1 MDAERANRWLTLV
14 ANLGVVAG
22 IVFLVIEIRQNTESQ
37 DEFIRVA
44 RANAYQAR
52 AFAASS
58 LWSNYASSPEV
69 IDTIV
74 TFDKGGG
81 WDSPTEALDTMS
93 DQDRWRQYYIALSQ
107 VAILDNNFYQYN
119 EGYLDA
125 DRYQRI
131 DAQHLKRM
139 IPVFDAFGIVYPT
152 AMAEEVERLRPQR
165 SGEE

>member
-1 MDAERANRWLTLV
+1 MDAERANQWLTLV
-14 ANLGVVAG
+14 ANIGVVAG
-22 IVFLVIEIRQNTESQ
+22 IVFLAIEIQQNTESQ

-69 IDTIV
+69 IDTMV

-93 DQDRWRQYYIALSQ
+93 DQDRWRLNYIALSQ

-131 DAQHLKRM
+131 DAQMLKRM

-152 AMAEEVERLRPQR
+152 AMAEEVERLRQQR
-165 SGEE
+165 SVEE

>member
-1 MDAERANRWLTLV
+1 MDAERANQWLTLV
-14 ANLGVVAG
+14 ANIGVVAG
-22 IVFLVIEIRQNTESQ
+22 IVFLAIEIRQNTESQ

-93 DQDRWRQYYIALSQ
+93 DQDRLRQYYIALSQ

-152 AMAEEVERLRPQR
+152 AMAEEVERLRQQR
-165 SGEE
+165 SGE

>member
-1 MDAERANRWLTLV
+1 MNAERANQWLTLI
-14 ANLGVVAG
+14 ANIGVVAG
-22 IVFLVIEIRQNTESQ
+22 IVFLAIEIRQNTESQ

-74 TFDKGGG
+74 TFDNAGG
-81 WDSPTEALDTMS
+81 WESPTDALDTMS
-93 DQDRWRQYYIALSQ
+93 DHDRLRQFYIALSQ
-107 VAILDNNFYQYN
+107 VAILDNNFYQFK

-131 DAQHLKRM
+131 DAANLKAM
-139 IPVFDAFGIVYPT
+139 IPLFDAFGIVYPT
-152 AMAEEVERLRPQR
+152 AMAEEVERLRQQ
-165 SGEE
+165 